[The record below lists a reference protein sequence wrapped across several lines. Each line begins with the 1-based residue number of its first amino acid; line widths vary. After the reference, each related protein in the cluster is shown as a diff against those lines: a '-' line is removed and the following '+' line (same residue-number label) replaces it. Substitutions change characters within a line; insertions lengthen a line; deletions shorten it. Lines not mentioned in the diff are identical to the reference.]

1 LVDAAGAEVA
11 SGLGESGVVSICVL
25 SEGCYTFTIY
35 DAYGDGICCEYG
47 EGSYSV
53 SLDGEVVVS
62 GGEFGVDESTTFGFG
77 DCGDGGG
84 SDCEVDE
91 DEDGICDDVDD
102 CVGAYDD
109 CGVCNGDGSDCGG
122 GDCDFGLT
130 PVSVGGGAW
139 DSEISWNITD
149 SNGDV
154 VAEGGAPEDQEVC
167 LDPASCYTVNMQDA
181 YGDGWNGAVMTVG
194 DELTFTL
201 EEGSEGSEQFGDCGG
216 GGGEEVLGCTYSDAS
231 NYNALATSDDG
242 SCIFDYCDPNAG
254 YDAGFEAG
262 VDSVE
267 NTCPSDL
274 NGDGSITTGDLLV
287 FLGSFGTLCE

>member
-1 LVDAAGAEVA
+1 
-11 SGLGESGVVSICVL
+11 
-25 SEGCYTFTIY
+25 
-35 DAYGDGICCEYG
+35 
-47 EGSYSV
+47 
-53 SLDGEVVVS
+53 
-62 GGEFGVDESTTFGFG
+62 
-77 DCGDGGG
+77 
-84 SDCEVDE
+84 
-91 DEDGICDDVDD
+91 
-102 CVGAYDD
+102 
-109 CGVCNGDGSDCGG
+109 
-122 GDCDFGLT
+122 
-130 PVSVGGGAW
+130 
-139 DSEISWNITD
+139 
-149 SNGDV
+149 
-154 VAEGGAPEDQEVC
+154 
-167 LDPASCYTVNMQDA
+167 MQDA